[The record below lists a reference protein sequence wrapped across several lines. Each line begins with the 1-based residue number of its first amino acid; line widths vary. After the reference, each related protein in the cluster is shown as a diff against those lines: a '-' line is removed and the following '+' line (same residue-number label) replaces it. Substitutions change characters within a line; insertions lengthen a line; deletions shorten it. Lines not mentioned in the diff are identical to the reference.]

1 MKDDTITLLDGQMTV
16 QVYHD
21 QLESAHEDDIYF
33 EFREP
38 CDPKHRL
45 FKADKVR
52 FAVTPAQADAIL
64 LALHDAAWTSRWLKG
79 KRDTSPLILREE
91 AKKMKVRA
99 SKHTVPPIGKAGP
112 GLA

>member
-1 MKDDTITLLDGQMTV
+1 MKDDKITVLNGQMTV
-16 QVYHD
+16 RVYHD

-38 CDPKHRL
+38 CDPKYRL
-45 FKADKVR
+45 FKADMVR

-91 AKKMKVRA
+91 GKKKKPKVRT
-99 SKHTVPPIGKAGP
+99 SKRTVP
-112 GLA
+112 